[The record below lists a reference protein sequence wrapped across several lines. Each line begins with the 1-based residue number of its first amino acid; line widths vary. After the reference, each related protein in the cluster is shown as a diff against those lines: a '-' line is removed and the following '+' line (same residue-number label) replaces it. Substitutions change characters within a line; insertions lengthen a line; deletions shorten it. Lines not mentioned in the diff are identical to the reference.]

1 VTSEIDFGVWP
12 LANSLTVQFG
22 AVIAVSRPQSP
33 RRDGLLLAANITEI
47 DISIP
52 TQPAWTP
59 DDVSGLHAESV
70 STITRGSALA
80 WLGHLNALR
89 AFLNSTASTALIIED
104 DVDWDIH
111 LRTTQIPA
119 TASAFRSLTS
129 NFSPYSLDADN
140 YWGNTSA
147 WEILWLGTCG
157 DHFLPNALRHPS
169 LTYTDPTL
177 PPLDK
182 LHPQTAEFFA
192 TFNIPSHTRLLH
204 PTVFPL
210 CTFGYALT
218 RPAAYRLL
226 HDIAAREAE
235 GGTMA
240 YDVRVLEACRDL
252 GMRCWSV
259 APELMRHLGVGSE
272 IQDVDTGKEDRNGGS
287 SETSKVEL
295 MSHTANIDCGVRS
308 NEAFFTK
315 DPERLEYL
323 QEMVGRQGRCLPHES
338 P

>member
-1 VTSEIDFGVWP
+1 M
-12 LANSLTVQFG
+12 
-22 AVIAVSRPQSP
+22 
-33 RRDGLLLAANITEI
+33 
-47 DISIP
+47 
-52 TQPAWTP
+52 
-59 DDVSGLHAESV
+59 
-70 STITRGSALA
+70 A

-89 AFLNSTASTALIIED
+89 AFLASSSATALIIED

-129 NFSPYSLDADN
+129 NFSPYSLDAES

-147 WEILWLGTCG
+147 WDILWLGTCG

-169 LTYTDPTL
+169 LTYTDTTL

-218 RPAAYRLL
+218 RPAAHRLL
-226 HDIAAREAE
+226 TEIAAREAE

-259 APELMRHLGVGSE
+259 APELMRHLGAESE
-272 IQDVDTGKEDRNGGS
+272 IADVDAGKEELNGGS
-287 SETSKVEL
+287 RKSGNVEL
-295 MSHTANIDCGVRS
+295 MVHTANINCGVRS
-308 NEAFFTK
+308 NGAFFTK

-323 QEMVGRQGRCLPHES
+323 KEVVGRQGTCLEHES
-338 P
+338 S

>member
-1 VTSEIDFGVWP
+1 
-12 LANSLTVQFG
+12 VQFG
-22 AVIAVSRPQSP
+22 SVIAVSRQQSP

-52 TQPAWTP
+52 AQPAWTP
-59 DDVSGLHAESV
+59 DDISNLRAGHV

-89 AFLNSTASTALIIED
+89 AFLNSSSSTALIIED

-119 TASAFRSLTS
+119 TASAFRALTS
-129 NFSPYSLDADN
+129 NFSPYILNSDN

-147 WEILWLGTCG
+147 WDIMWLGTCNER
-157 DHFLPNALRHPS
+157 FLPNALRHPS

-182 LHPQTAEFFA
+182 LDPQTAEFLA
-192 TFNIPSHTRLLH
+192 SFNIPSHTRLLH

-218 RPAAYRLL
+218 RSAAHRLL
-226 HDIAAREAE
+226 NDIAAREAE
-235 GGTMA
+235 GGTTA

-259 APELMRHLGVGSE
+259 APELMRHLDAKSE
-272 IQDVDTGKEDRNGGS
+272 IAGVDMGIEDQNNDS
-287 SETSKVEL
+287 SEGSKIGS
-295 MSHTANIDCGVRS
+295 MAHTANIDCGVRS
-308 NEAFFTK
+308 HEAFFTK
-315 DPERLEYL
+315 DSKRLEYL
-323 QEMVGRQGRCLPHES
+323 QEMVGRQGKCLPHENS
-338 P
+338 

>member
-1 VTSEIDFGVWP
+1 MSGSVLLT
-12 LANSLTVQFG
+12 LAVQFG
-22 AVIAVSRPQSP
+22 SVFAVSRQKSP

-59 DDVSGLHAESV
+59 DDVSRLHAEHV

-89 AFLNSTASTALIIED
+89 AFLNGSSSTALIIED

-119 TASAFRSLTS
+119 TASAFRALTS
-129 NFSPYSLDADN
+129 NFSPYNLNADN

-147 WEILWLGTCG
+147 WDVLWLGTCNE
-157 DHFLPNALRHPS
+157 HFLPNALRHPS

-177 PPLDK
+177 PPLDR
-182 LHPQTAEFFA
+182 LDPQTADFFA
-192 TFNIPSHTRLLH
+192 SFNIPSHTRLLH

-210 CTFGYALT
+210 CTFGYAFT

-226 HDIAAREAE
+226 NDIAAREAE

-259 APELMRHLGVGSE
+259 APELMRHLDAKSE
-272 IQDVDTGKEDRNGGS
+272 IESVDMGKEDQDNGGS
-287 SETSKVEL
+287 EGSKTGSVA
-295 MSHTANIDCGVRS
+295 HTANIDCGVRTH
-308 NEAFFTK
+308 EEFFTK
-315 DPERLEYL
+315 DSKRLEYL
-323 QEMVGRQGRCLPHES
+323 QEVVGRQGRCLPHEKS
-338 P
+338 